1 MSEKN
6 RRKKLRQYDRRSPVW
21 EHNFRGRFDADGLA
35 TCEIATGDET
45 EYCGRGR
52 ARCWRDA
59 RCCHSDGSGG
69 GHSSERARN
78 RCEACRSRK
87 PPRISFDGHVWLPLG
102 LIHTKTGVKTNAL
115 ESGDNVGESIRVK
128 RTFSLPQRSIDE
140 ISGGGFLRVTSS
152 TLLRMTHSVT
162 SIDAYFLTPRCI
174 RHGWLLLELRRLLL
188 LLRWFRL
195 QVLLQVSLQLAER
208 QLFGGFERI
217 CVGRVVF
224 QIRATVVAVVVEVI
238 L

>member
-1 MSEKN
+1 M
-6 RRKKLRQYDRRSPVW
+6 
-21 EHNFRGRFDADGLA
+21 
-35 TCEIATGDET
+35 
-45 EYCGRGR
+45 
-52 ARCWRDA
+52 
-59 RCCHSDGSGG
+59 
-69 GHSSERARN
+69 
-78 RCEACRSRK
+78 
-87 PPRISFDGHVWLPLG
+87 PLG

-188 LLRWFRL
+188 LRWFRL